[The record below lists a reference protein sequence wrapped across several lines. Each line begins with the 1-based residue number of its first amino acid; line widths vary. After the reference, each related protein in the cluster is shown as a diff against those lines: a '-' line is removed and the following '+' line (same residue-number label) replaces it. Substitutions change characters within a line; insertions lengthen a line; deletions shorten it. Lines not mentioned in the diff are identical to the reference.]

1 MPEEIR
7 ILGVLTTSGVFALLA
22 TPIAIR
28 IAGRLRFYDVP
39 LGYKGHRS
47 PTPYLGGAA
56 TLAAILA
63 GALAFGGAY
72 RSAAVVGGAVLLWVV
87 GTVDDRRNLSP
98 LTRIAF
104 EGVAAIA
111 LWASGLGWSIFPSEP
126 ANLALT
132 IIWIV
137 GIVNAFN
144 LMDNMDGA
152 APSVAGVCGV
162 AIGVLALLGDDF
174 VIAGFAFA
182 VSGACVAFLRYNLAT
197 PAQIFLGDGGS
208 MPIGFIL
215 GACALVVAET
225 HGSGWTALNAAI
237 VLVGLPVFDT
247 CLVVV
252 SRRRRGVAVLT
263 GARDHLTHRLL
274 PILGSVR
281 GVVLFL
287 VGCQALLCTSAVA
300 AVLGEGAVDVVPA
313 ALTVALAAMTAA
325 SLRLPTATPA
335 ADVSQSR

>member
-7 ILGVLTTSGVFALLA
+7 ILGVLMTSVGVALLT
-22 TPIAIR
+22 TPLAIR
-28 IAGRLRFYDVP
+28 LAGRLGFYDVP
-39 LGYKGHRS
+39 TGYKGHRS

-72 RSAAVVGGAVLLWVV
+72 RSAAVVGGAVLLWTV

-98 LTRIAF
+98 FTRVAF
-104 EGVAAIA
+104 ESVAATG
-111 LWASGLGWSIFPSEP
+111 LWVSGLGWSLFPSEP

-152 APSVAGVCGV
+152 APAVAGVCG
-162 AIGVLALLGDDF
+162 IGIGALALLGNDF
-174 VIAGFAFA
+174 VIAAFAFA
-182 VSGACVAFLRYNLAT
+182 VSGASVAFLRYNLAS
-197 PAQIFLGDGGS
+197 PPRIFLGDGGS

-215 GACALVVAET
+215 GTCALVVAQT
-225 HGSGWTALNAAI
+225 HVSGLTTLYAA
-237 VLVGLPVFDT
+237 VLLVGLPIFDT

-252 SRRRRGVAVLT
+252 SRRRRHVAVFR
-263 GARDHLTHRLL
+263 GARDHLTHRVLPFFGSPRSVAIFLALGQSALCSVAFGVLAVGGGLGLAALAIGFAVVTVMAARARL
-274 PILGSVR
+274 PIA
-281 GVVLFL
+281 
-287 VGCQALLCTSAVA
+287 QAAREIPNA
-300 AVLGEGAVDVVPA
+300 
-313 ALTVALAAMTAA
+313 
-325 SLRLPTATPA
+325 
-335 ADVSQSR
+335 

>member
-1 MPEEIR
+1 MPEELR
-7 ILGVLTTSGVFALLA
+7 ILGVLTTSGVCALLA

-39 LGYKGHRS
+39 AGYKGHPS

-72 RSAAVVGGAVLLWVV
+72 RSAAVVGGAVLLWIV

-104 EGVAAIA
+104 EAAAASAI
-111 LWASGLGWSIFPSEP
+111 WASGLGWSLFPSEP

-132 IIWIV
+132 LIWIV

-162 AIGVLALLGDDF
+162 AIGVLALVGNDF

-197 PAQIFLGDGGS
+197 PARIFLGDGGS

-215 GACALVVAET
+215 GVCALVVAEA
-225 HGSGWTALNAAI
+225 HGSGLTTLNAA
-237 VLVGLPVFDT
+237 VLLVGLPVFDT
-247 CLVVV
+247 CLVVL
-252 SRRRRGVAVLT
+252 SRRRRHVAVFK
-263 GARDHLTHRLL
+263 GARDHLTHRVLPFFGSARSVAIFLALGQSALCSVSFGVLAVGGSLGLAALAIGSAVGALMAARGRL
-274 PILGSVR
+274 PIVR
-281 GVVLFL
+281 
-287 VGCQALLCTSAVA
+287 A
-300 AVLGEGAVDVVPA
+300 AREVPHA
-313 ALTVALAAMTAA
+313 
-325 SLRLPTATPA
+325 
-335 ADVSQSR
+335 